1 MNEILEGYIEDLKYN
16 LMSLNEAL
24 MEMEKGNTRNDVIN
38 TVFRVAHTI
47 KGNSA
52 AMEFYNIEKVTHKM
66 EDLLQE
72 VRSGQRVLT
81 DEIIN
86 ILYSFHDFM
95 EDCLTFINKDK
106 CDKNI
111 VITEIVKR
119 LIKILTGN
127 APDIDESPENNN
139 KHDEILSKL
148 EEFKSDT
155 ELWNR
160 ILENFNRGF
169 IPYWIEVAIDEKCVM
184 KSIRTWLIFEVASA
198 YGSIISSVP
207 KCPSEEELG
216 SDEEFIINNNS
227 ISFLIVTD
235 KDVDLLINEL
245 FNTSEVTRVKK
256 QEIVIDLIK
265 QELEG
270 SKKENEVTIDEKA
283 NASNSQNI
291 KQSPTSEKQA
301 DNFIRIPVLKV
312 DGLMD
317 MLGELL
323 ILNSQFEQQISEAF
337 GRNSSM
343 MNNLSRTSKLIKEIQ
358 ASSMSLRMI
367 EIKPTLHRLHRVA
380 RDTAAELNKKIS
392 IIIEGEETE
401 IDRSAAEK
409 IFDPL
414 MHLVRNAV
422 SHGIEEE
429 EERIKAGKKIEG
441 TIKIKAYSKRDSVYV
456 EVSDDG
462 KGIDTQKILKKA
474 LALNMAEENKVY
486 SEEEIIKF
494 IFKPGFSTQEVVN
507 NISGRGVGM
516 NVVEEVISHLGGKI
530 DVVNVLGEGCVFTV
544 KIPMNLAVMNGTIIE
559 AAGGRYIIP
568 TLFIKEF
575 FIVDKSNLVSIQNKT
590 EALLIRNNIIPVV
603 NVSKMFGISEKDTL
617 NNLRE
622 VVILEMDQKLLAFP
636 VDRIIA
642 RQEIVSKPLESEF
655 SSISYASG
663 AAILGDGKVSL
674 ILDVEEMFKM

>member
-1 MNEILEGYIEDLKYN
+1 MNEILVGYIEDLKYN
-16 LMSLNEAL
+16 LMNLNEAL
-24 MEMEKGNTRNDVIN
+24 MEMENGNTNDDVIN

-66 EDLLQE
+66 EDILQE
-72 VRSGQRVLT
+72 VRSGKRVLT

-95 EDCLTFINKDK
+95 EDCLVYINQDK
-106 CDKNI
+106 CDENI
-111 VITEIVKR
+111 VIDKIIEG
-119 LIKILTGN
+119 LLKILTGN
-127 APDIDESPENNN
+127 TPNIEEVSENNK
-139 KHDEILSKL
+139 KHDEEISESEGFDISK
-148 EEFKSDT
+148 
-155 ELWNR
+155 ELWAEV
-160 ILENFNRGF
+160 LENFNRGF
-169 IPYWIEVAIDEKCVM
+169 IPYWTDVTIDEKCVM
-184 KSIRTWLIFEVASA
+184 KSIRTWLVFETANA
-198 YGSIISSVP
+198 YGSIISSIP

-216 SDEEFIINNNS
+216 SNGEFIIQNNC
-227 ISFLIVTD
+227 IRFLIVTD
-235 KDVDLLINEL
+235 KDADLLVNEL
-245 FNTSEVTRVKK
+245 FNTSEITNVKK
-256 QEIVIDLIK
+256 QEVDIALIK
-265 QELEG
+265 EKVEEG
-270 SKKENEVTIDEKA
+270 KKENKIVADE
-283 NASNSQNI
+283 NVGASKSQNL
-291 KQSPTSEKQA
+291 KQSSANEKQV

-337 GRNSSM
+337 GRNSTM
-343 MNNLSRTSKLIKEIQ
+343 MNTLSRTSKLIKEIQ

-392 IIIEGEETE
+392 IILEGEETE

-429 EERIKAGKKIEG
+429 EERIKAGKNLEG
-441 TIKIKAYSKRDSVYV
+441 TIRIKAYSKRDSVYV

-516 NVVEEVISHLGGKI
+516 NVVEEVISNLGGKI
-530 DVVNVLGEGCVFTV
+530 DVINVLGKGCAFTV

-575 FIVDKSNLVSIQNKT
+575 FIVDKSNLVSMQNKT
-590 EALLIRNNIIPVV
+590 EALRIRNNIIPVV
-603 NVSKMFGISEKDTL
+603 NVPKMFNISESEKSL
-617 NNLRE
+617 NLRE

-663 AAILGDGKVSL
+663 AAILGDGRVSL
-674 ILDVEEMFKM
+674 ILDVEEMFKL

>member
-1 MNEILEGYIEDLKYN
+1 MNEILVGYIEDLKYN
-16 LMSLNEAL
+16 LMNLNEAL
-24 MEMEKGNTRNDVIN
+24 MEMQKGNTREEVIN

-66 EDLLQE
+66 EDILQE
-72 VRSGQRVLT
+72 VRSGKRVLT

-86 ILYSFHDFM
+86 SLYSFHDFM
-95 EDCLTFINKDK
+95 EDCLTFINQDK

-111 VITEIVKR
+111 VITEIIEE
-119 LIKILTGN
+119 LLKILAGN
-127 APDIDESPENNN
+127 ASDINESSGSNK
-139 KHDEILSKL
+139 KHDEESSRL
-148 EEFKSDT
+148 EEVKSDI
-155 ELWNR
+155 ELCNK

-169 IPYWIEVAIDEKCVM
+169 IPYWIDVTINERCVM
-184 KSIRTWLIFEVASA
+184 KSLRTWLVFETASA
-198 YGSIISSVP
+198 YGSIISSIP
-207 KCPSEEELG
+207 KCPTEEELG
-216 SDEEFIINNNS
+216 SNKEFIIQNNC
-227 ISFLIVTD
+227 IRFLIVTD
-235 KDVDLLINEL
+235 KDADILVSEL
-245 FNTSEVTRVKK
+245 FNTSEITNVKK
-256 QEIVIDLIK
+256 QEIDIESIK
-265 QELEG
+265 QKIEDG
-270 SKKENEVTIDEKA
+270 KKENKIVKDENVGSSK
-283 NASNSQNI
+283 SQNL
-291 KQSPTSEKQA
+291 KQSSGNEKQA

-337 GRNSSM
+337 GRNSAM
-343 MNNLSRTSKLIKEIQ
+343 MNNLSRSSKLIKEIQ

-422 SHGIEEE
+422 SHGIEGE
-429 EERIKAGKKIEG
+429 EERIKAGKKAEG
-441 TIKIKAYSKRDSVYV
+441 TINIKAYSKRDSVYV

-474 LALNMAEENKVY
+474 LTLNMAEENKVY

-516 NVVEEVISHLGGKI
+516 NVVEEVISNLGGKI
-530 DVVNVLGEGCVFTV
+530 DVVNVLGEGCAFTV
-544 KIPMNLAVMNGTIIE
+544 KIPMNLAVMNGTIVE

-575 FIVDKSNLVSIQNKT
+575 FIVDKSNLVSMQNKT
-590 EALLIRNNIIPVV
+590 EALLIRNNIISVV
-603 NVSKMFGISEKDTL
+603 NVPKMFNISESDTL
-617 NNLRE
+617 RNLRE

>member
-1 MNEILEGYIEDLKYN
+1 MNEILVGYIEDLKYN
-16 LMSLNEAL
+16 LMNLNEAL
-24 MEMEKGNTRNDVIN
+24 MEMEKGNTRDDVIN

-66 EDLLQE
+66 EDILQE

-86 ILYSFHDFM
+86 ILYSFHGFM
-95 EDCLTFINKDK
+95 EDCLTFINQDK

-111 VITEIVKR
+111 VITEIIEE
-119 LIKILTGN
+119 LLKILSGN
-127 APDIDESPENNN
+127 VPDIDELSENNN
-139 KHDEILSKL
+139 KQDEILIKL
-148 EEFKSDT
+148 EELKSNT

-169 IPYWIEVAIDEKCVM
+169 IPYCIDVTIDEKCVM
-184 KSIRTWLIFEVASA
+184 KSLRTWLIFEVANA

-216 SDEEFIINNNS
+216 SNEEFIINNNS

-245 FNTSEVTRVKK
+245 FNTSEVTKVKK

-270 SKKENEVTIDEKA
+270 SKKENEVSTDEKT
-283 NASNSQNI
+283 NASSSQNI
-291 KQSPTSEKQA
+291 KHSSANEKQA

-323 ILNSQFEQQISEAF
+323 ILTSQFEQQISEAF
-337 GRNSSM
+337 GRNSAM
-343 MNNLSRTSKLIKEIQ
+343 MNNLSRSSKLIKEIQ

-429 EERIKAGKKIEG
+429 EERIETGKKVEG

-462 KGIDTQKILKKA
+462 KGINTQKILKKA
-474 LALNMAEENKVY
+474 LALNMAEESKAY

-530 DVVNVLGEGCVFTV
+530 DVVNVLGEGCAFTI

-590 EALLIRNNIIPVV
+590 EALRIRNNIIPVV
-603 NVSKMFGISEKDTL
+603 NVPKMFNISESDTL
-617 NNLRE
+617 HNLRE

-655 SSISYASG
+655 SSISYASW